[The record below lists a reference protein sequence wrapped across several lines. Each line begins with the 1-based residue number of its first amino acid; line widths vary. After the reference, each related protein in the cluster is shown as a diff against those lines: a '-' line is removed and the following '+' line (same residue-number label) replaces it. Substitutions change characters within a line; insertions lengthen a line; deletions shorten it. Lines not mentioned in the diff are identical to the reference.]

1 MASSAWLPQEPQPPM
16 SGETPLPSA
25 SATAPALPPPFA
37 YGVLQNL
44 NASGSSQQSS
54 THPVMNSNST
64 ANPMVVPPPV
74 PGVAPQAAPSFSYN
88 IPQSAA
94 AFSSNQQ
101 HAQSSTNMSDSVAQ
115 DVSKLSS
122 ASSIPHSVSAHTS
135 TSAMPLAS
143 DPNYCPAASWMPT
156 GPSFPVHPMMPT
168 PGNPGPPG
176 LASSAIISS
185 NPAVPS
191 TGTDSSSAASL
202 RPNMSTP
209 ALASDPTASQKVLP
223 YPSLPSMAAPPQGL
237 WLPPLQMSSL
247 LRPPY
252 LQYPASFPV
261 PFPFPA
267 RGVALP
273 AVPIPDSQPPGVT
286 PVGAAGGTS
295 TTASSHQ
302 IRGTT
307 ALQAEVISGPADDKK
322 KLNAV
327 DPLNED
333 AANNDQLDAWTAH
346 KTEAGIIYYYNAVT
360 GESTYD
366 KPAGFR
372 GEPHQVSAQP
382 TPVSMMDLPGTDWR
396 LVSTSD
402 GKKYYYN
409 NRTKTSC
416 WQIPNEVAELKK
428 KQDGDVAK
436 DHLMSVPNTNVLSD
450 RGSGMVTLNAP
461 AINTGGRDA
470 AVVKPS
476 SLQSSSSALD
486 LIKKKL
492 QDSGTPV
499 ASSSIPAPSVQT
511 GTESNGSKAVEFTAK
526 GLQVDNNKDKLKD
539 TNGDANVSDTSSD
552 SEDEDNGPSKE
563 ECIIQFK
570 EMLKER
576 GVAPFSKWEKELPKI
591 VFDPR
596 FKAIPS
602 YSARRSLFE
611 HYVKTRAEE
620 ERKEKR
626 AAQKAAIEGFKR
638 LLEEASEDINHN
650 TDYQNFRKK
659 WGNDPRFEALDRK
672 EQEHLLNER
681 VLPLKKAA
689 EEKAQAMRAAAAAS
703 FKSMLKERGDISLNS
718 RWSRVK
724 ESLRDDPRYKSVR
737 HEDRE
742 VLFNEYISE
751 LKAAEHAVE
760 RETKAKREEQ
770 DKLRERERELRKRK
784 EREEHEME
792 RVRLK
797 IRRKEA
803 VTSFQALLVETI
815 KDPLASWTESKPKL
829 EKDPQRRATNPDLDP
844 SDTEKLFREH
854 VKMLQ
859 ERCAHEFRVLLTEV
873 LTSDAASQ
881 ETDDA
886 KTVLNSWST
895 AKRLLKSDPRYNKV
909 PRKEREALW
918 RRYAEDML
926 RRQKLSHDSREEKH
940 TDAKGRNSLES
951 SKHPLESGRSH
962 DRR

>member
-1 MASSAWLPQEPQPPM
+1 MASPAWLPQEAQPPV
-16 SGETPLPSA
+16 SGETPLPMASSTPNSA
-25 SATAPALPPPFA
+25 PATPSTAPAPASPFA
-37 YGVLQNL
+37 HGMLQNV
-44 NASGSSQQSS
+44 NASGSSQLLS
-54 THPVMNSNST
+54 THPAIISNS
-64 ANPMVVPPPV
+64 AVNPMVVQP
-74 PGVAPQAAPSFSYN
+74 PGVSSHAAPSFSYN
-88 IPQSAA
+88 IPQSGAI
-94 AFSSNQQ
+94 FSSNQQ
-101 HAQSSTNMSDSVAQ
+101 HAQSST

-122 ASSIPHSVSAHTS
+122 ASSIPHSVPAHTS
-135 TSAMPLAS
+135 TSLMPPPS
-143 DPNYCPAASWMPT
+143 DPNYCPATSWMPT
-156 GPSFPVHPMMPT
+156 ALSFPVHPVMPT
-168 PGNPGPPG
+168 QGNPGPPG

-185 NPAVPS
+185 NPAAPS
-191 TGTDSSSAASL
+191 I
-202 RPNMSTP
+202 P
-209 ALASDPTASQKVLP
+209 AL
-223 YPSLPSMAAPPQGL
+223 AAPPQGL
-237 WLPPLQMSSL
+237 WLQPPQMSGV

-252 LQYPASFPV
+252 LQYPAPFPG

-286 PVGAAGGTS
+286 PVGAAGGTPTPS
-295 TTASSHQ
+295 ASSYQ
-302 IRGTT
+302 LRGTT
-307 ALQAEVISGPADDKK
+307 ALQTEVISGSADDKK
-322 KLNAV
+322 KLNSV
-327 DPLNED
+327 DTLNED

-360 GESTYD
+360 GESTYH
-366 KPAGFR
+366 KPSGFK
-372 GEPHQVSAQP
+372 GESHQVSAQP
-382 TPVSMMDLPGTDWR
+382 TPVSMIDLPGTDWR

-409 NRTKTSC
+409 NLTKTSC

-428 KQDGDVAK
+428 KQDGDVTK

-470 AVVKPS
+470 AALKPS
-476 SLQSSSSALD
+476 TLQNSSSALD

-492 QDSGTPV
+492 QDSGTPITP
-499 ASSSIPAPSVQT
+499 SSIHAPSVQI
-511 GTESNGSKAVEFTAK
+511 GPESNGSKTVDSTAK
-526 GLQVDNNKDKLKD
+526 GVQVDNNKDKQKD
-539 TNGDANVSDTSSD
+539 TNGDADVSDTSSD

-638 LLEEASEDINHN
+638 LLDEASEDINYN
-650 TDYQNFRKK
+650 TDFQTFRKK

-703 FKSMLKERGDISLNS
+703 FKSMLKERGDMSFNS
-718 RWSRVK
+718 RWARVK

-751 LKAAEHAVE
+751 LKAAEHAAE

-784 EREEHEME
+784 EREEQEME

-859 ERCAHEFRVLLTEV
+859 ERCAHEFRVLLAEV

-881 ETDDA
+881 ETNDG

-926 RRQKLSHDSREEKH
+926 RRQKASYDSREEKH
-940 TDAKGRNSLES
+940 TDAKGRTYLES

-962 DRR
+962 ERR

>member
-1 MASSAWLPQEPQPPM
+1 MASPAWLPQEAQPPV
-16 SGETPLPSA
+16 SGETPLPMASSTPNSA
-25 SATAPALPPPFA
+25 PATPSTAPAPASPFA
-37 YGVLQNL
+37 HGMLQNV
-44 NASGSSQQSS
+44 NASGSSQLLS
-54 THPVMNSNST
+54 THPAIISNS
-64 ANPMVVPPPV
+64 AVNPMVVQP
-74 PGVAPQAAPSFSYN
+74 PGVSSHAAPSFSYN
-88 IPQSAA
+88 IPQSGAI
-94 AFSSNQQ
+94 FSSNQQ
-101 HAQSSTNMSDSVAQ
+101 HAQSST

-122 ASSIPHSVSAHTS
+122 ASSIPHSVPAHTS
-135 TSAMPLAS
+135 TSLMPPPS
-143 DPNYCPAASWMPT
+143 DPNYCPATSWMPT
-156 GPSFPVHPMMPT
+156 ALSFPVHPVMPT
-168 PGNPGPPG
+168 QGNPGPPG

-185 NPAVPS
+185 NPAAPS
-191 TGTDSSSAASL
+191 I
-202 RPNMSTP
+202 P
-209 ALASDPTASQKVLP
+209 AL
-223 YPSLPSMAAPPQGL
+223 AAPPQGL
-237 WLPPLQMSSL
+237 WLQPPQMSGV

-252 LQYPASFPV
+252 LQYPAPFPG

-286 PVGAAGGTS
+286 PVGAAGGTPTPS
-295 TTASSHQ
+295 ASSYQ
-302 IRGTT
+302 LRGTT
-307 ALQAEVISGPADDKK
+307 ALQTEVISGSADDKK
-322 KLNAV
+322 KLNSV
-327 DPLNED
+327 DTLNED

-360 GESTYD
+360 GESTYH
-366 KPAGFR
+366 KPSGFK
-372 GEPHQVSAQP
+372 GESHQVSAQP
-382 TPVSMMDLPGTDWR
+382 TPVSMIDLPGTDWR

-409 NRTKTSC
+409 NLTKTSC

-428 KQDGDVAK
+428 KQDGDVTK

-470 AVVKPS
+470 AALKPS
-476 SLQSSSSALD
+476 TLQNSSSALD

-492 QDSGTPV
+492 QDSGTPITP
-499 ASSSIPAPSVQT
+499 SSIHAPSVQI
-511 GTESNGSKAVEFTAK
+511 GPESNGSKTVDSTAK
-526 GLQVDNNKDKLKD
+526 GVQVDNNKDKQKD
-539 TNGDANVSDTSSD
+539 TNGDADVSDTSSD

-570 EMLKER
+570 MLKER

-638 LLEEASEDINHN
+638 LLDEASEDINYN
-650 TDYQNFRKK
+650 TDFQTFRKK

-703 FKSMLKERGDISLNS
+703 FKSMLKERGDMSFNS
-718 RWSRVK
+718 RWARVK

-751 LKAAEHAVE
+751 LKAAEHAAE

-784 EREEHEME
+784 EREEQEME

-859 ERCAHEFRVLLTEV
+859 ERCAHEFRVLLAEV

-881 ETDDA
+881 ETNDG

-926 RRQKLSHDSREEKH
+926 RRQKASYDSREEKH
-940 TDAKGRNSLES
+940 TDAKGRTYLES

-962 DRR
+962 ERR